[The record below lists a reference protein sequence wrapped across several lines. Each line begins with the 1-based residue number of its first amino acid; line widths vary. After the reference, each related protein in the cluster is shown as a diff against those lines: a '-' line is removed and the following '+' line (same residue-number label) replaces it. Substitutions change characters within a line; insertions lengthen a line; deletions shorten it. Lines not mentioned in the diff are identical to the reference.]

1 MRYFEPFMWSELR
14 VHPHPQEEA
23 SHQSWGTPPHFW
35 HILSSVDRLPWPP
48 PRMMDSWK
56 QIWISSW
63 SNLMPPALVHLL
75 FTNRLDFNRTRP
87 PWSWEAPPP
96 PSPSRTCSNCARAAA
111 HQASLS
117 APVLVQPHTLR
128 PHLPHPE
135 LGGCSEGGRHPFV
148 NCMGGSEV
156 DFY

>member
-1 MRYFEPFMWSELR
+1 MWAEGPSSSPRRGFTPIMGNSSVFLTPSVECGEL
-14 VHPHPQEEA
+14 
-23 SHQSWGTPPHFW
+23 
-35 HILSSVDRLPWPP
+35 VDRLPWPP